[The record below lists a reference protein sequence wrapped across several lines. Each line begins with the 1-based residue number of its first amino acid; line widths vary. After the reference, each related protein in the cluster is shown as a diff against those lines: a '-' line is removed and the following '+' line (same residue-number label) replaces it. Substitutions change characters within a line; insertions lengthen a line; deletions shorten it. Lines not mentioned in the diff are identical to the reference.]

1 MTPANWYDLT
11 FNVLSLTPG
20 TFYRFGLVAE
30 NEIGKSEMSDIS
42 SFAAATNPAV
52 PTVLEKVVEKS
63 NKTSIYL

>member
-1 MTPANWYDLT
+1 
-11 FNVLSLTPG
+11 
-20 TFYRFGLVAE
+20 VAE